1 MADGFVPSESCDDLP
16 VSTPLHR
23 AAGRLQSALPDGW
36 QVEVVDAAESG
47 SDAQPVLRAL
57 LATD

>member
-1 MADGFVPSESCDDLP
+1 MADAFIAPESPGDVP

-23 AAGRLQSALPDGW
+23 AAGQLQSALPAGW
-36 QVEVVDAAESG
+36 QVEVVDAE
-47 SDAQPVLRAL
+47 DASPYGRPILRAL